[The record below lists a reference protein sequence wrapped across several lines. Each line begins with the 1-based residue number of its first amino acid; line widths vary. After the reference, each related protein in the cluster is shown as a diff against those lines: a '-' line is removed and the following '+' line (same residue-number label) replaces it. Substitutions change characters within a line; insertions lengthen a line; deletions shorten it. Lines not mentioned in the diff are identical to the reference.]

1 MLTGYDVTTLSDD
14 GQFVLSRLTSPG
26 ASDSWL
32 TVTLSA
38 SQPQPESHER
48 LEHAYQLRGMLDGAH
63 VTRPHALLRDER
75 NATLVLEDPGG
86 RSLRVAQAG
95 RCR

>member
-1 MLTGYDVTTLSDD
+1 MMLTGYDVTTLSDD

-48 LEHAYQLRGMLDGAH
+48 LEHAALRVLTMRAVLQHDA
-63 VTRPHALLRDER
+63 ALLER
-75 NATLVLEDPGG
+75 FAIVVTH
-86 RSLRVAQAG
+86 VAA
-95 RCR
+95 